1 MFVYMKKH
9 LINLAY
15 GMYLGFTLSTL
26 FDAQWYEWK
35 YYVVMIPTIILAE
48 MKVNN
53 RDEVD

>member
-1 MFVYMKKH
+1 MKKH

-53 RDEVD
+53 KDEVD